1 MRTTIAPTI
10 FQGGFR
16 ENVVPSE
23 AKATLNIRLLP
34 GDMIDPL
41 VAKLKTLVDDPAV
54 QFEVQSSA
62 RGAAPSSSLETDFYR
77 MIEQAAIREFP
88 GSIAVPMMSTGA
100 TDSAPLRLRSVQAY
114 GLLPFP
120 LDEEDLKRMHGDN
133 ERIPVASFQKGI
145 NFLYQVVST
154 FAVSK

>member
-1 MRTTIAPTI
+1 
-10 FQGGFR
+10 
-16 ENVVPSE
+16 
-23 AKATLNIRLLP
+23 
-34 GDMIDPL
+34 
-41 VAKLKTLVDDPAV
+41 
-54 QFEVQSSA
+54 
-62 RGAAPSSSLETDFYR
+62 
-77 MIEQAAIREFP
+77 
-88 GSIAVPMMSTGA
+88 MMSTGA